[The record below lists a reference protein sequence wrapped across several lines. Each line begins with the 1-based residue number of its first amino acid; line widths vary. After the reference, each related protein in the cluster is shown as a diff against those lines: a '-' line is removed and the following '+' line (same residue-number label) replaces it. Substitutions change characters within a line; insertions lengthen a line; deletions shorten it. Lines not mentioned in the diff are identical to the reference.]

1 MSERTAKRTIARRVA
16 RHRGAVA
23 RFAVV
28 VLLLL
33 AAGLAPLLAPSAPG
47 AQALDSG
54 LSGPSRSHWLGQDRL
69 GRDLL
74 SRLIHGA
81 RVSVA
86 VGLGTVSLSLA
97 IGLLV
102 RSAAGGTPGSS
113 GGKFSKSERWSSSSR
128 QGRSAPLPRG
138 SSGSTSSRTRSRPSS
153 SGPPSG
159 PRGGAGGGGGGG
171 VLGRGGG

>member
-1 MSERTAKRTIARRVA
+1 MSERTVKQTIARRVA
-16 RHRGAVA
+16 RPRGAGA
-23 RFAVV
+23 GFAVV

-33 AAGLAPLLAPSAPG
+33 AAVLAPLLAPFDPG

-102 RSAAGGTPGSS
+102 
-113 GGKFSKSERWSSSSR
+113 
-128 QGRSAPLPRG
+128 
-138 SSGSTSSRTRSRPSS
+138 
-153 SGPPSG
+153 
-159 PRGGAGGGGGGG
+159 GGGGGG
-171 VLGRGGG
+171 VAGEGGT